1 MRTWLRRVAPILVVG
16 WALAVVFMQGLI
28 EVGVRLESISKR
40 VPELTPVVQ
49 WLIEVRGVVLSW
61 NHRDYLY

>member
-1 MRTWLRRVAPILVVG
+1 VAPILVVG

>member
-49 WLIEVRGVVLSW
+49 WLIEVRGVVWSW